1 MRIFVFSAL
10 VLLLCPF
17 IGAQSLEHIV
27 AGMEVAQMKSRSTVR
42 PYSATRDYTVFK
54 SADEKGAI
62 KVAME
67 HRSPQEVTFKILEST
82 GGMAEHAV
90 RKALEKEA
98 QLARSPEAS
107 EITPRNYAF
116 ELLGKQRLPQSD
128 CYVLKITPH
137 EKDKDLLDGRVW
149 VDVATYQIRR
159 VEGRVSKSPSF
170 WVRQLDLVINF
181 GEVNGIW
188 LKTSSDAVAHIRW
201 AGEYRVLAQDSA
213 VALLQSPVMARRAPS
228 TARLRRTAAALA
240 ASEPALQP

>member
-1 MRIFVFSAL
+1 MRFIGSSAL

-17 IGAQSLEHIV
+17 IGAQTLESIV
-27 AGMEVAQMKSRSTVR
+27 AGMEAAQLRSRTSAR
-42 PYSATRDYTVFK
+42 PYSATRDYTVLK
-54 SADEKGAI
+54 SDDEKGAI
-62 KVAME
+62 KVAIE
-67 HRSPQEVTFKILEST
+67 HRAPREVTFKIVEST

-98 QLARSPEAS
+98 QLARTPEVS
-107 EITPRNYAF
+107 EITPRNYSF
-116 ELLGKQRLPQSD
+116 ELLGKQRLPQGD
-128 CYVLKITPH
+128 CHVLKITPH

-213 VALLQSPVMARRAPS
+213 VTLLSPRILARKTSPPS
-228 TARLRRTAAALA
+228 RVRRTAAALA
-240 ASEPALQP
+240 VSEPTLQP